1 MNPLLFCNTKLR
13 QKSQLPKMF
22 LQKISLAHFK
32 SYEYESFEFSERVN
46 CIIGENGTGKT
57 NLLDAIYFLALTKS
71 SISNQDA
78 LSINH
83 EAEYMMIE
91 GSFSMFDV
99 RFSMFGNNET
109 DIEKN
114 TEYQTEASDTSNI
127 EHQTSNNEHLIT
139 ISLQRGQ
146 KKAVLRDKKAYERI
160 SEHIGRFPV
169 VMLSPNDTDIIRDG
183 SEERRKFFDGV
194 MAQLDSEYLENL
206 LQYNRL
212 LLQRNS
218 LLKQFAERNY
228 VDELLL
234 DVYTDP
240 LVEVSLKL
248 YHARNE
254 FIREFLPLFKKHYN
268 TLSDSREE
276 VEMIYESEVGA
287 ENFTQIF
294 RKNRQRDLAAQR
306 TTMGSH
312 KDDFIFE
319 INGFTLRKFGS
330 QGQQKSFV
338 IALKLAQFE
347 MLTKVKGFPP
357 LLLLDDIFDKLDD
370 RRIQQ
375 LITMMVDGTFSQVFI
390 TDARP
395 ERTRQLLGDLGVEVK
410 YFEIGK

>member
-1 MNPLLFCNTKLR
+1 
-13 QKSQLPKMF
+13 MF

-32 SYEYESFEFSERVN
+32 SYEYENFEFSERVN
-46 CIIGENGTGKT
+46 CVVGENGIGKT

-91 GSFSMFDV
+91 GEFRSVECGVS
-99 RFSMFGNNET
+99 SAEL
-109 DIEKN
+109 
-114 TEYQTEASDTSNI
+114 SDENSLRTPHSKLY
-127 EHQTSNNEHLIT
+127 TLIT

-194 MAQLDSEYLENL
+194 MAQLNSEYLENL

-218 LLKQFAERNY
+218 LLKQFSERNY
-228 VDELLL
+228 TDDLLL
-234 DVYTDP
+234 DIYSDP

-248 YHARNE
+248 YQARNQ
-254 FIREFLPLFKKHYN
+254 FVTEFLPIFKKHYN
-268 TLSDSREE
+268 TLSDAREN

-357 LLLLDDIFDKLDD
+357 ILLLDDIFDKLDD

-375 LITMMVDGTFSQVFI
+375 LITMMVNGTFSQVFI

-395 ERTRQLLGDLGVEVK
+395 ERTRQLLGDLGVEIK
-410 YFEIGK
+410 YFEIGGSSIRT

>member
-1 MNPLLFCNTKLR
+1 
-13 QKSQLPKMF
+13 MF
-22 LQKISLAHFK
+22 LQKISLANFK
-32 SYEYESFEFSERVN
+32 SYEYENFEFSEQVN
-46 CIIGENGTGKT
+46 CIVGENGTGKT

-83 EAEYMMIE
+83 EEEYMMIE
-91 GSFSMFDV
+91 GEFKNQTTSPQLSK
-99 RFSMFGNNET
+99 
-109 DIEKN
+109 EKLELN
-114 TEYQTEASDTSNI
+114 SSLDSKTLPLEASGTS
-127 EHQTSNNEHLIT
+127 SLIT
-139 ISLQRGQ
+139 ISFQRGQ

-194 MAQLDSEYLENL
+194 MAQLNIEYLENL
-206 LQYNRL
+206 LQHNRL

-218 LLKQFAERNY
+218 LLKQFSEKNY
-228 VDELLL
+228 IDDLLL

-248 YHARNE
+248 FQARNQ
-254 FIREFLPLFKKHYN
+254 FITEFLPIFKKHYN
-268 TLSDSREE
+268 TLSDAREA
-276 VEMIYESEVGA
+276 VEMIYESEVRA
-287 ENFTQIF
+287 DNFTQIF

-306 TTMGSH
+306 TTIGSH
-312 KDDFIFE
+312 KDDFVFE

-370 RRIQQ
+370 RRIKQ
-375 LITMMVDGTFSQVFI
+375 LITMMVDGTFAQVFI

>member
-1 MNPLLFCNTKLR
+1 MY
-13 QKSQLPKMF
+13 
-22 LQKISLAHFK
+22 LQKISLTHFK
-32 SYEYESFEFSERVN
+32 SYEYENFEFSERVN
-46 CIIGENGTGKT
+46 CIVGENGTGKT

-71 SISNQDA
+71 SVSNQDA

-83 EAEYMMIE
+83 EMDYMMVE
-91 GSFSMFDV
+91 GAFERSHELRV
-99 RFSMFGNNET
+99 VIGEL
-109 DIEKN
+109 EKSQIIN
-114 TEYQTEASDTSNI
+114 HKSQI
-127 EHQTSNNEHLIT
+127 IT

-160 SEHIGRFPV
+160 SEHIGKFPV
-169 VMLSPNDTDIIRDG
+169 VMLSPNDTDVIRDG

-194 MAQLDSEYLENL
+194 MAQLDAEYLENL

-218 LLKQFAERNY
+218 LLKQFADRNY
-228 VDELLL
+228 TDDLLL
-234 DVYTDP
+234 DVYSDP
-240 LVEVSLKL
+240 LIEVGLKL
-248 YHARNE
+248 YQTRNQ
-254 FIREFLPLFKKHYN
+254 FISEFLPIFKKHYA
-268 TLSDSREE
+268 TLSDAREE

-287 ENFTQIF
+287 DNFAQVF
-294 RKNRQRDLAAQR
+294 RRNRQRDLAAQR
-306 TTMGSH
+306 TTIGVH

-347 MLTKVKGFPP
+347 MLSQQKGFPP
-357 LLLLDDIFDKLDD
+357 ILLLDDIFDKLDD

-375 LITMMVDGTFSQVFI
+375 LIKMMVDGTFSQVFI

-395 ERTRQLLGDLGVEVK
+395 ERTHQLLDNLGVEVK
-410 YFEIGK
+410 YFEIKK

>member
-1 MNPLLFCNTKLR
+1 
-13 QKSQLPKMF
+13 MF
-22 LQKISLAHFK
+22 LQKISLSNFK

-46 CIIGENGTGKT
+46 CIVGENGTGKT

-83 EAEYMMIE
+83 EMEYMMVEGVFWIWDLGLRIADYSASKSAIE
-91 GSFSMFDV
+91 NRKS
-99 RFSMFGNNET
+99 E
-109 DIEKN
+109 I
-114 TEYQTEASDTSNI
+114 
-127 EHQTSNNEHLIT
+127 IT

-160 SEHIGRFPV
+160 SEHIGKFPV
-169 VMLSPNDTDIIRDG
+169 VMLSPNDTDVIRDG

-194 MAQLDSEYLENL
+194 MAQLDAEYLENL

-218 LLKQFAERNY
+218 LLKQFTDRNY
-228 VDELLL
+228 TDDLLL
-234 DVYTDP
+234 DIYSDP
-240 LVEVSLKL
+240 LVEVGLKL
-248 YHARNE
+248 YQARNQ
-254 FIREFLPLFKKHYN
+254 FITNFLPIFKKHYT
-268 TLSDSREE
+268 TLSDAREE

-287 ENFTQIF
+287 ENFAQVF
-294 RKNRQRDLAAQR
+294 RRNRQRDLAAQR
-306 TTMGSH
+306 TTMGIH

-347 MLTKVKGFPP
+347 MLSQQKGFPP
-357 LLLLDDIFDKLDD
+357 ILLLDDIFDKLDD

-375 LITMMVDGTFSQVFI
+375 LINMMADGTFSQVFI

-395 ERTRQLLGDLGVEVK
+395 ERTHQLLDNLGVEVK
-410 YFEIGK
+410 YFEIKK

>member
-1 MNPLLFCNTKLR
+1 MY
-13 QKSQLPKMF
+13 
-22 LQKISLAHFK
+22 LQKISLANFK
-32 SYEYESFEFSERVN
+32 SYDYESFEFSKRVN
-46 CIIGENGTGKT
+46 CVVGENGSGKT

-78 LSINH
+78 LAINH

-91 GSFSMFDV
+91 GFFSMFEVQD
-99 RFSMFGNNET
+99 SKFGNNEIGT
-109 DIEKN
+109 GKE
-114 TEYQTEASDTSNI
+114 TQ
-127 EHQTSNNEHLIT
+127 HQVSNNEQLIT

-160 SEHIGRFPV
+160 SEHIGKFPV
-169 VMLSPNDTDIIRDG
+169 VMLSPNDTDVIRDG

-218 LLKQFAERNY
+218 LLKQFSERNY
-228 VDELLL
+228 VDDLLL
-234 DVYTDP
+234 DIYSDP
-240 LVEVSLKL
+240 LVEVAIKL
-248 YHARNE
+248 HQARE
-254 FIREFLPLFKKHYN
+254 QFVTEFLPLFKKHYA
-268 TLSDSREE
+268 TLSDARED

-294 RKNRQRDLAAQR
+294 RRNRQRDLAAQR
-306 TTMGSH
+306 TTMGVH
-312 KDDFIFE
+312 KDDFAFE

-347 MLTKVKGFPP
+347 MLSQQKGFPP
-357 LLLLDDIFDKLDD
+357 ILLLDDIFDKLDD

-395 ERTRQLLGDLGVEVK
+395 ERTRQLLNNLGVEVK
-410 YFEIGK
+410 YFEIKK

>member
-1 MNPLLFCNTKLR
+1 MY
-13 QKSQLPKMF
+13 
-22 LQKISLAHFK
+22 LQKISLANFK
-32 SYEYESFEFSERVN
+32 SYEYESYVFSERVN
-46 CIIGENGTGKT
+46 CVVGENGIGKT

-91 GSFSMFDV
+91 GSFEIGES
-99 RFSMFGNNET
+99 GENITPITNN
-109 DIEKN
+109 
-114 TEYQTEASDTSNI
+114 QS
-127 EHQTSNNEHLIT
+127 LIT
-139 ISLQRGQ
+139 ISIQRGQ

-160 SEHIGRFPV
+160 SEHIGKFPV
-169 VMLSPNDTDIIRDG
+169 VMLSPNDTDVIRDG

-218 LLKQFAERNY
+218 LLKQFSERNY
-228 VDELLL
+228 VDDLLL
-234 DVYTDP
+234 DIYSDP
-240 LVEVSLKL
+240 LVEVAVKI
-248 YHARNE
+248 HQARE
-254 FIREFLPLFKKHYN
+254 QFVTQFLPLFKKHYA
-268 TLSDSREE
+268 TLSDAREE

-294 RKNRQRDLAAQR
+294 RKNRPRDLAAQR
-306 TTMGSH
+306 TTMGIH
-312 KDDFIFE
+312 KDDFAFE

-347 MLTKVKGFPP
+347 MLSQQKGFPP
-357 LLLLDDIFDKLDD
+357 ILLLDDIFDKLDD

-395 ERTRQLLGDLGVEVK
+395 ERTRQLLDNLGVEVK
-410 YFEIGK
+410 YFEIVK

>member
-1 MNPLLFCNTKLR
+1 MH
-13 QKSQLPKMF
+13 

-46 CIIGENGTGKT
+46 CIVGENGTGKT

-91 GSFSMFDV
+91 GCFSMFDV
-99 RFSMFGNNET
+99 LGSMFENNQT
-109 DIEKN
+109 DVEKSVIPKSI
-114 TEYQTEASDTSNI
+114 SDT
-127 EHQTSNNEHLIT
+127 EHQTSKNEHLIT

-146 KKAVLRDKKAYERI
+146 KKAVLQDKKAYERI

-234 DVYTDP
+234 DVYSDP
-240 LVEVSLKL
+240 IVEVSLKL
-248 YHARNE
+248 YQARNQ
-254 FIREFLPLFKKHYN
+254 FIIEFLPLFKKHYN
-268 TLSDSREE
+268 TLSDAREE

-306 TTMGSH
+306 TTIGSH

>member
-1 MNPLLFCNTKLR
+1 
-13 QKSQLPKMF
+13 MF
-22 LQKISLAHFK
+22 LQKISLANFK
-32 SYEYESFEFSERVN
+32 SYEYEIFEFSERVN
-46 CIIGENGTGKT
+46 CIVGENGTGKT

-83 EAEYMMIE
+83 DREYMMIE
-91 GSFSMFDV
+91 GEF
-99 RFSMFGNNET
+99 
-109 DIEKN
+109 KN
-114 TEYQTEASDTSNI
+114 QTETIQLSKEEPELNSNVESKTITSETTI
-127 EHQTSNNEHLIT
+127 SSSLIT
-139 ISLQRGQ
+139 ISFQRGQ

-194 MAQLDSEYLENL
+194 MAQLNIEYLENL

-218 LLKQFAERNY
+218 LLKQFSERNY
-228 VDELLL
+228 IDDLLL
-234 DVYTDP
+234 DIYSDP

-248 YHARNE
+248 FQARNQ
-254 FIREFLPLFKKHYN
+254 FITEFLPIFKKHYN
-268 TLSDSREE
+268 TLSDAREE
-276 VEMIYESEVGA
+276 VEMIYESEVRA

-306 TTMGSH
+306 TTIGSH
-312 KDDFIFE
+312 KDDFVFE

-370 RRIQQ
+370 RRIKQ
-375 LITMMVDGTFSQVFI
+375 LISMMVDGTFAQVFI

>member
-1 MNPLLFCNTKLR
+1 
-13 QKSQLPKMF
+13 MF

-32 SYEYESFEFSERVN
+32 SYEYENFEFSERVN
-46 CIIGENGTGKT
+46 CIVGENGIGKT

-91 GSFSMFDV
+91 GNFSMFDV
-99 RFSMFGNNET
+99 RGSMFGDDE
-109 DIEKN
+109 ISVEK
-114 TEYQTEASDTSNI
+114 DTTSQPI
-127 EHQTSNNEHLIT
+127 STSEHQSSKNVHRKTNSEHQASKNEHLIT

-228 VDELLL
+228 TDDLLL
-234 DVYTDP
+234 DIYSDP

-248 YHARNE
+248 YHARNQ
-254 FIREFLPLFKKHYN
+254 FITEFLPLFKKHYN
-268 TLSDSREE
+268 TLSDSRED

-395 ERTRQLLGDLGVEVK
+395 ERTRQLLEDLGVEVK

>member
-1 MNPLLFCNTKLR
+1 MY
-13 QKSQLPKMF
+13 
-22 LQKISLAHFK
+22 LQKISLTHFK
-32 SYEYESFEFSERVN
+32 SYEYDTFEFSERVN
-46 CIIGENGTGKT
+46 CVVGENGTGKT

-83 EAEYMMIE
+83 EMDYMMIE
-91 GSFSMFDV
+91 GIFSMFDV
-99 RFSMFGNNET
+99 RSSMFGET
-109 DIEKN
+109 NFLSLKQKTKKSSIEPL
-114 TEYQTEASDTSNI
+114 TPNI
-127 EHQTSNNEHLIT
+127 EHQTSNIENLIT
-139 ISLQRGQ
+139 ISVQRGQ

-160 SEHIGRFPV
+160 SEHIGKFPV
-169 VMLSPNDTDIIRDG
+169 VMLSPNDTDVIRDG

-218 LLKQFAERNY
+218 LLKQFADRNY
-228 VDELLL
+228 TDDLLL
-234 DVYTDP
+234 DVYSDP
-240 LVEVSLKL
+240 LVEVGLKL
-248 YHARNE
+248 YQSRNQ
-254 FIREFLPLFKKHYN
+254 FITEFLPIFKKHYA
-268 TLSDSREE
+268 TLSDAREE

-287 ENFTQIF
+287 ENFAQVF
-294 RKNRQRDLAAQR
+294 RRNRQRDLAAQR
-306 TTMGSH
+306 TTMGIH
-312 KDDFIFE
+312 KDDFVFE

-347 MLTKVKGFPP
+347 ILSKQKGFPP
-357 LLLLDDIFDKLDD
+357 ILLLDDIFDKLDD

-375 LITMMVDGTFSQVFI
+375 LINMMVDGTFSQVFI

-395 ERTRQLLGDLGVEVK
+395 ERTHQLLDDLGVEVK
-410 YFEIGK
+410 YFEIKK

>member
-1 MNPLLFCNTKLR
+1 
-13 QKSQLPKMF
+13 MF

-46 CIIGENGTGKT
+46 CIVGENGTGKT

-91 GSFSMFDV
+91 GEFIDQAPPAPDRGAYLSNFS
-99 RFSMFGNNET
+99 
-109 DIEKN
+109 
-114 TEYQTEASDTSNI
+114 TSEVPPSGAGGAI
-127 EHQTSNNEHLIT
+127 LIT

-194 MAQLDSEYLENL
+194 MAQLNSEYLENL

-218 LLKQFAERNY
+218 LLKQFGERNY

-234 DVYTDP
+234 DVYSDP

-248 YHARNE
+248 YQARNQ
-254 FIREFLPLFKKHYN
+254 FITEFLPLFKKHYN
-268 TLSDSREE
+268 TLSDAREE
-276 VEMIYESEVGA
+276 VEMIYESEVGTD
-287 ENFTQIF
+287 NFTQIF

-306 TTMGSH
+306 TTIGSH

-347 MLTKVKGFPP
+347 MLTEVKGFPP

-375 LITMMVDGTFSQVFI
+375 LITMMVDETFSQVFI

-395 ERTRQLLGDLGVEVK
+395 ERTRQLLGNLGVEVK

>member
-1 MNPLLFCNTKLR
+1 
-13 QKSQLPKMF
+13 MF
-22 LQKISLAHFK
+22 LQKISLVNFK
-32 SYEYESFEFSERVN
+32 NYKHDSFAFSERVN
-46 CIIGENGTGKT
+46 CIVGENGTGKT

-83 EAEYMMIE
+83 DAEYMMIE
-91 GSFSMFDV
+91 GEFEMSYALRVERGVQPD
-99 RFSMFGNNET
+99 EL
-109 DIEKN
+109 EKLQITN
-114 TEYQTEASDTSNI
+114 YESQ
-127 EHQTSNNEHLIT
+127 LIT

-160 SEHIGRFPV
+160 SDHIGRFPV

-194 MAQLDSEYLENL
+194 MAQLDYEYLENL

-218 LLKQFAERNY
+218 LLKQFSERNY
-228 VDELLL
+228 TDDLLL
-234 DVYTDP
+234 DIYSDP
-240 LVEVSLKL
+240 LVEVSLRL
-248 YHARNE
+248 YQARNQ
-254 FIREFLPLFKKHYN
+254 FITEFLPIFKKHYN
-268 TLSDSREE
+268 TLSDAREE
-276 VEMIYESEVGA
+276 VEMIYESEVGT

-306 TTMGSH
+306 TTMGIH

-395 ERTRQLLGDLGVEVK
+395 ERTRQLLGDLWVEVK
-410 YFEIGK
+410 YFEIGN

>member
-1 MNPLLFCNTKLR
+1 MY
-13 QKSQLPKMF
+13 
-22 LQKISLAHFK
+22 LQKISLTHFK
-32 SYEYESFEFSERVN
+32 SYEYDTFEFSERVN
-46 CIIGENGTGKT
+46 CVVGENGTGKT

-83 EAEYMMIE
+83 EMDYMMVE
-91 GSFSMFDV
+91 GIFEMFDV
-99 RFSMFGNNET
+99 RGAMFGKKRKELST
-109 DIEKN
+109 LEDKCKTPN
-114 TEYQTEASDTSNI
+114 TEYQTPNIESRTSNI
-127 EHQTSNNEHLIT
+127 ENLIT

-169 VMLSPNDTDIIRDG
+169 VMLSPNDTDVIRDG

-194 MAQLDSEYLENL
+194 MAQLDAEYLENL

-218 LLKQFAERNY
+218 LLKQFTDRNY
-228 VDELLL
+228 NDDLLL
-234 DVYTDP
+234 DVYSDP
-240 LVEVSLKL
+240 LVEVGLKL
-248 YHARNE
+248 YQFRNQ
-254 FIREFLPLFKKHYN
+254 FITEFLPIFKKHYA
-268 TLSDSREE
+268 TLSDAREE

-287 ENFTQIF
+287 ENFTQVF
-294 RKNRQRDLAAQR
+294 RRNRQRDLAAQR
-306 TTMGSH
+306 TTIGIH

-347 MLTKVKGFPP
+347 MLSKQKGFPP
-357 LLLLDDIFDKLDD
+357 ILLLDDIFDKLDD

-375 LITMMVDGTFSQVFI
+375 LIKMMVDGTFSQVFI

-395 ERTRQLLGDLGVEVK
+395 ERTHQLLDNLGVEVK
-410 YFEIGK
+410 YFEIMK

>member
-1 MNPLLFCNTKLR
+1 M
-13 QKSQLPKMF
+13 
-22 LQKISLAHFK
+22 
-32 SYEYESFEFSERVN
+32 
-46 CIIGENGTGKT
+46 
-57 NLLDAIYFLALTKS
+57 DAIYFLALTKS

-83 EAEYMMIE
+83 EMEYMMIE
-91 GSFSMFDV
+91 GTFSMSDA
-99 RFSMFGNNET
+99 RDSMFGENE
-109 DIEKN
+109 KSAL
-114 TEYQTEASDTSNI
+114 Q
-127 EHQTSNNEHLIT
+127 HQTSNRSDGRIENRASNIEHLIT

-160 SEHIGRFPV
+160 SEHIGKFPV
-169 VMLSPNDTDIIRDG
+169 VMLSPNDTDVIRDG

-206 LQYNRL
+206 IQYNRL

-218 LLKQFAERNY
+218 LLKQFADRNY
-228 VDELLL
+228 TDDLLL
-234 DVYTDP
+234 DVYSDP
-240 LVEVSLKL
+240 LVEVGLKL
-248 YHARNE
+248 YQARNQ
-254 FIREFLPLFKKHYN
+254 FITEFLPIFKKHYT
-268 TLSDSREE
+268 TLSDAREE

-287 ENFTQIF
+287 ENFAEVF

-306 TTMGSH
+306 TTMGVH

-319 INGFTLRKFGS
+319 INSFTLRKFGS

-347 MLTKVKGFPP
+347 MLSQQKGFPP
-357 LLLLDDIFDKLDD
+357 ILLLDDIFDKLDD

-375 LITMMVDGTFSQVFI
+375 LINMMADGTFSQVFI

-395 ERTRQLLGDLGVEVK
+395 ERTHQLLDNLGVEVK
-410 YFEIGK
+410 YFEIKK

>member
-1 MNPLLFCNTKLR
+1 MY
-13 QKSQLPKMF
+13 
-22 LQKISLAHFK
+22 LQKISLANFK
-32 SYEYESFEFSERVN
+32 SYDYESFEFSERVN
-46 CIIGENGTGKT
+46 CVVGENGSGKT

-78 LSINH
+78 LAINH

-91 GSFSMFDV
+91 GEFI
-99 RFSMFGNNET
+99 N
-109 DIEKN
+109 
-114 TEYQTEASDTSNI
+114 SDLGTTQSEIRNQKSEI
-127 EHQTSNNEHLIT
+127 IT

-160 SEHIGRFPV
+160 SEHIGKFPV
-169 VMLSPNDTDIIRDG
+169 VMLSPNDTDVIRDG

-194 MAQLDSEYLENL
+194 MAQLDAEYLENL

-218 LLKQFAERNY
+218 LLKQFSERNY
-228 VDELLL
+228 VDDLLL
-234 DVYTDP
+234 DIYSDP
-240 LVEVSLKL
+240 LVEVAIKI
-248 YHARNE
+248 HQARE
-254 FIREFLPLFKKHYN
+254 QFVKEFLPLFKKHYA
-268 TLSDSREE
+268 TLSDAREE

-294 RKNRQRDLAAQR
+294 RRNRQRDLAAQR
-306 TTMGSH
+306 TTMGVH
-312 KDDFIFE
+312 KDDFAFE

-347 MLTKVKGFPP
+347 MLSQQKGFPP
-357 LLLLDDIFDKLDD
+357 ILLLDDIFDKLDD

-395 ERTRQLLGDLGVEVK
+395 ERTRQLLDNLGVEVK
-410 YFEIGK
+410 YFEIKK

>member
-1 MNPLLFCNTKLR
+1 MITLHLTLPRIRLIKNIYIANPTNPLLFCSTKLR

-22 LQKISLAHFK
+22 LQKISLANFK
-32 SYEYESFEFSERVN
+32 SYEYENFEFSERVN
-46 CIIGENGTGKT
+46 CVVGENGIGKT

-91 GSFSMFDV
+91 GSFGIGDS
-99 RFSMFGNNET
+99 GKKKTPITNN
-109 DIEKN
+109 
-114 TEYQTEASDTSNI
+114 QS
-127 EHQTSNNEHLIT
+127 LIT
-139 ISLQRGQ
+139 ISIQRGQ

-228 VDELLL
+228 TDDLLL
-234 DVYTDP
+234 DIYSDP

-248 YHARNE
+248 YNARNQ
-254 FIREFLPLFKKHYN
+254 FVTEFLPIFKKHYN
-268 TLSDSREE
+268 TLSDARED

-287 ENFTQIF
+287 DNFTQIF

-306 TTMGSH
+306 TTIGSH

>member
-1 MNPLLFCNTKLR
+1 MY
-13 QKSQLPKMF
+13 
-22 LQKISLAHFK
+22 LQKISLANFK
-32 SYEYESFEFSERVN
+32 SYDYESFEFSKRVN
-46 CIIGENGTGKT
+46 CVVGENGSGKT

-78 LSINH
+78 LAINH

-91 GSFSMFDV
+91 GFFSMFDARDSIFDDDEV
-99 RFSMFGNNET
+99 
-109 DIEKN
+109 DADKN
-114 TEYQTEASDTSNI
+114 TKHQTSNI
-127 EHQTSNNEHLIT
+127 EQLIT

-160 SEHIGRFPV
+160 SEHIGKFPV
-169 VMLSPNDTDIIRDG
+169 VMLSPNDTDVIRDG

-194 MAQLDSEYLENL
+194 MAQLDAEYLENL

-218 LLKQFAERNY
+218 LLKQFSERNY
-228 VDELLL
+228 VDDLLL
-234 DVYTDP
+234 DIYSDP
-240 LVEVSLKL
+240 LVEVAIKI
-248 YHARNE
+248 HQARE
-254 FIREFLPLFKKHYN
+254 QFVKEFLPLFKKHYA
-268 TLSDSREE
+268 TLSDAREE

-294 RKNRQRDLAAQR
+294 RRNRQRDLAAQR
-306 TTMGSH
+306 TTMGVH
-312 KDDFIFE
+312 KDDFAFE

-347 MLTKVKGFPP
+347 MLSQQKGFPP
-357 LLLLDDIFDKLDD
+357 ILLLDDIFDKLDD
-370 RRIQQ
+370 RRIKQ

-395 ERTRQLLGDLGVEVK
+395 ERTRQLLDNLGVEVK
-410 YFEIGK
+410 YFEIKK

>member
-1 MNPLLFCNTKLR
+1 
-13 QKSQLPKMF
+13 MF
-22 LQKISLAHFK
+22 LQKISLANFK
-32 SYEYESFEFSERVN
+32 SYEYEAFEFSERVN
-46 CIIGENGTGKT
+46 CIVGENGTGKT

-83 EAEYMMIE
+83 EAEYMMVE
-91 GSFSMFDV
+91 GT
-99 RFSMFGNNET
+99 FGVGDWRLGIGDLVKDKPLIPNP
-109 DIEKN
+109 
-114 TEYQTEASDTSNI
+114 QS
-127 EHQTSNNEHLIT
+127 LIT

-160 SEHIGRFPV
+160 SEHIGKFPV

-194 MAQLDSEYLENL
+194 MAQLNTEYLENL

-218 LLKQFAERNY
+218 LLKQFAERND
-228 VDELLL
+228 VDDLLL
-234 DVYTDP
+234 DIYSDP
-240 LVEVSLKL
+240 LVEVGEKL
-248 YHARNE
+248 YQARNQ
-254 FIREFLPLFKKHYN
+254 FITAFLPIFKKHYA
-268 TLSDSREE
+268 TLSDAREE

-287 ENFTQIF
+287 DNFAQVF
-294 RKNRQRDLAAQR
+294 RKNRPRDLAAQR
-306 TTMGSH
+306 TTLGVH

-347 MLTKVKGFPP
+347 MLSLQKGFPP
-357 LLLLDDIFDKLDD
+357 ILLLDDIFDKLDD

-375 LITMMVDGTFSQVFI
+375 LINMMVDGTFSQVFI

-395 ERTRQLLGDLGVEVK
+395 ERTHQLLDNLNVEVK
-410 YFEIGK
+410 YFEVKK

>member
-1 MNPLLFCNTKLR
+1 MH
-13 QKSQLPKMF
+13 

-46 CIIGENGTGKT
+46 CIVGENGTGKT

-91 GSFSMFDV
+91 GNFSMLDV
-99 RFSMFGNNET
+99 SFSMFGNNET
-109 DIEKN
+109 DVEKN
-114 TEYQTEASDTSNI
+114 V
-127 EHQTSNNEHLIT
+127 EHQTSKNEKRKTDTEHQISNTEHLIT

-218 LLKQFAERNY
+218 LLKQFSERNY

-234 DVYTDP
+234 DIYSDP

-248 YHARNE
+248 YQARNQ
-254 FIREFLPLFKKHYN
+254 FITEFLPIFKKHYN
-268 TLSDSREE
+268 TLSDAREA

-395 ERTRQLLGDLGVEVK
+395 ERTRQLLDNLGVEVK
-410 YFEIGK
+410 YFEIGGSNLDT

>member
-1 MNPLLFCNTKLR
+1 MH
-13 QKSQLPKMF
+13 

-46 CIIGENGTGKT
+46 CIVGENGTGKT

-91 GSFSMFDV
+91 GEFRSAEFGVSSAELMDEESFRTPHS
-99 RFSMFGNNET
+99 
-109 DIEKN
+109 KL
-114 TEYQTEASDTSNI
+114 QT
-127 EHQTSNNEHLIT
+127 LIT

-146 KKAVLRDKKAYERI
+146 KKAVLRDKKSYERI

-228 VDELLL
+228 TDDLLL
-234 DVYTDP
+234 DIYSDP
-240 LVEVSLKL
+240 LVEVALKL
-248 YHARNE
+248 YQARNE
-254 FIREFLPLFKKHYN
+254 FITEFLPIFKKHYT
-268 TLSDSREE
+268 TLSDAREA

-294 RKNRQRDLAAQR
+294 RKNRHRDLAAQR

-347 MLTKVKGFPP
+347 MLTKVKGFSP

>member
-1 MNPLLFCNTKLR
+1 MY
-13 QKSQLPKMF
+13 
-22 LQKISLAHFK
+22 LQKISLTHFK
-32 SYEYESFEFSERVN
+32 SYEYDAFEFSERVN
-46 CIIGENGTGKT
+46 CVVGENGTGKT

-83 EAEYMMIE
+83 EMDYMMVE
-91 GSFSMFDV
+91 GVFSPPLPERGV
-99 RFSMFGNNET
+99 KTGLENSPFGGEG
-109 DIEKN
+109 I
-114 TEYQTEASDTSNI
+114 I
-127 EHQTSNNEHLIT
+127 IT

-160 SEHIGRFPV
+160 SEHIGKFPV
-169 VMLSPNDTDIIRDG
+169 VMLSPQDTDVILDG
-183 SEERRKFFDGV
+183 SEERRKFFDGI
-194 MAQLDSEYLENL
+194 MAQLDAGYLENL

-218 LLKQFAERNY
+218 LLKQFADRNY
-228 VDELLL
+228 SDDLLL
-234 DVYTDP
+234 DVYSNP
-240 LVEVSLKL
+240 LVEVGFKL
-248 YHARNE
+248 HQSRSQ
-254 FIREFLPLFKKHYN
+254 FITEFLPIFKKHYN
-268 TLSDSREE
+268 TLSDAREE

-287 ENFTQIF
+287 ENFAQVF
-294 RKNRQRDLAAQR
+294 RRNRQRDLAAQR
-306 TTMGSH
+306 TTIGVH

-347 MLTKVKGFPP
+347 MLSQQKGFPP
-357 LLLLDDIFDKLDD
+357 ILLLDDIFDKLDD

-375 LITMMVDGTFSQVFI
+375 LIKMMVDGTFSQVFI

-395 ERTRQLLGDLGVEVK
+395 ERTHQLLDNLGVEVK
-410 YFEIGK
+410 YFEIKK

>member
-1 MNPLLFCNTKLR
+1 MY
-13 QKSQLPKMF
+13 
-22 LQKISLAHFK
+22 LQKISLTHFK
-32 SYEYESFEFSERVN
+32 SYEYNTFEFSERVN
-46 CIIGENGTGKT
+46 CVVGENGTGKT

-83 EAEYMMIE
+83 EMDYMMVE
-91 GSFSMFDV
+91 GVFSMFDV
-99 RFSMFGNNET
+99 RGLMFG
-109 DIEKN
+109 EKTKGLSTLEDKYKIPN
-114 TEYQTEASDTSNI
+114 TEYQTPNIESRTSNI
-127 EHQTSNNEHLIT
+127 ENLIT

-169 VMLSPNDTDIIRDG
+169 VMLSPNDTDVIRDG

-194 MAQLDSEYLENL
+194 MAQLDVEYLENL

-218 LLKQFAERNY
+218 LLKQFTDRNY
-228 VDELLL
+228 NDDLLL
-234 DVYTDP
+234 DVYSDP
-240 LVEVSLKL
+240 LVEVGLKL
-248 YHARNE
+248 YQFRNQ
-254 FIREFLPLFKKHYN
+254 FITEFLPIFKKHYA
-268 TLSDSREE
+268 TLSDAREE

-287 ENFTQIF
+287 ENFTQVF
-294 RKNRQRDLAAQR
+294 RRNRQRDLAAQR
-306 TTMGSH
+306 TTIGIH

-347 MLTKVKGFPP
+347 MLSKQKGFPP
-357 LLLLDDIFDKLDD
+357 ILLLDDIFDKLDD

-375 LITMMVDGTFSQVFI
+375 LIKMMVDGTFSQVFI

-395 ERTRQLLGDLGVEVK
+395 ERTHQLLDNLGVEVK
-410 YFEIGK
+410 YFEIMK

>member
-1 MNPLLFCNTKLR
+1 MH
-13 QKSQLPKMF
+13 

-32 SYEYESFEFSERVN
+32 SYEYESFEFSERIN
-46 CIIGENGTGKT
+46 CIVGENGTGKT

-91 GSFSMFDV
+91 GVFSMFDV
-99 RFSMFGNNET
+99 RGSIFGKNEME
-109 DIEKN
+109 IEKKAKHQSSN
-114 TEYQTEASDTSNI
+114 SEHQTEAPVASN
-127 EHQTSNNEHLIT
+127 TEHLIT

-194 MAQLDSEYLENL
+194 MAQLDAEYLENL

-234 DVYTDP
+234 DIYSDP

-248 YHARNE
+248 YQSRNQ
-254 FIREFLPLFKKHYN
+254 FITAFLPLFKKHYN
-268 TLSDSREE
+268 TLSDAREE

-347 MLTKVKGFPP
+347 MLAKVKGFPP
-357 LLLLDDIFDKLDD
+357 LLLLDDIFDKLDE

-410 YFEIGK
+410 YFEIGGSSMGA

>member
-1 MNPLLFCNTKLR
+1 
-13 QKSQLPKMF
+13 MF
-22 LQKISLAHFK
+22 LQKISFANFK

-46 CIIGENGTGKT
+46 CIVGENGSGKT

-91 GSFSMFDV
+91 GVFAISD
-99 RFSMFGNNET
+99 FGFGIA
-109 DIEKN
+109 DC
-114 TEYQTEASDTSNI
+114 STSKS
-127 EHQTSNNEHLIT
+127 EIT
-139 ISLQRGQ
+139 NHISEIINVSLQRGQ

-218 LLKQFAERNY
+218 LLKQFSERNY
-228 VDELLL
+228 TDDLLL
-234 DVYTDP
+234 DVYSDP

-248 YHARNE
+248 YQARNQ
-254 FIREFLPLFKKHYN
+254 FVKVFLPIFKKHYH
-268 TLSDSREE
+268 TLSDAREQ

-287 ENFTQIF
+287 ESFTQIF

-306 TTMGSH
+306 TTIGSH

-395 ERTRQLLGDLGVEVK
+395 ERTRQLLNNLGVEVK
-410 YFEIGK
+410 YFEIGGSSVNA

>member
-1 MNPLLFCNTKLR
+1 MY
-13 QKSQLPKMF
+13 
-22 LQKISLAHFK
+22 LQKITLTHFK
-32 SYEYESFEFSERVN
+32 NYEYDTFEFSERVN
-46 CIIGENGTGKT
+46 CVVGENGAGKT

-83 EAEYMMIE
+83 EMDYMMVE
-91 GSFSMFDV
+91 GVFSMFDF
-99 RFSMFGNNET
+99 RYSMLG
-109 DIEKN
+109 EKELSPSN
-114 TEYQTEASDTSNI
+114 IEYQTPNIKSRTSNI
-127 EHQTSNNEHLIT
+127 ENLIT

-160 SEHIGRFPV
+160 SEHIGKFPV
-169 VMLSPNDTDIIRDG
+169 VILSPNDTDIIRDG

-218 LLKQFAERNY
+218 LLKQFTDRNY
-228 VDELLL
+228 TDDLLL
-234 DVYTDP
+234 DIYSDP
-240 LVEVSLKL
+240 LVEVGLKL
-248 YHARNE
+248 YHSRNK
-254 FIREFLPLFKKHYN
+254 FITDFLPIFKKHYA

-287 ENFTQIF
+287 DNFTQVF
-294 RKNRQRDLAAQR
+294 RRNRQRDLTAQR
-306 TTMGSH
+306 TTLGIH

-319 INGFTLRKFGS
+319 INSFTLRKFGS

-347 MLTKVKGFPP
+347 MLSQQKGFPP
-357 LLLLDDIFDKLDD
+357 ILLLDDIFDKLDD

-375 LITMMVDGTFSQVFI
+375 LIKMMVDGTFSQVFI

-395 ERTRQLLGDLGVEVK
+395 ERTHQLLDNLSVEVK

>member
-1 MNPLLFCNTKLR
+1 MYLK
-13 QKSQLPKMF
+13 
-22 LQKISLAHFK
+22 KISLTHFK
-32 SYEYESFEFSERVN
+32 SYEYDTFEFSERVN
-46 CIIGENGTGKT
+46 CVVGENGTGKT

-83 EAEYMMIE
+83 EMDYMMIE
-91 GSFSMFDV
+91 GV
-99 RFSMFGNNET
+99 FGIW
-109 DIEKN
+109 DC
-114 TEYQTEASDTSNI
+114 STSKSEI
-127 EHQTSNNEHLIT
+127 IT

-160 SEHIGRFPV
+160 SEHIGKFPV

-218 LLKQFAERNY
+218 LLKQFSERNY
-228 VDELLL
+228 TDDLLL
-234 DVYTDP
+234 DVYSDP

-248 YHARNE
+248 YQARNQ
-254 FIREFLPLFKKHYN
+254 FVTEFLPIFKKHYN
-268 TLSDSREE
+268 TLSDARED

-294 RKNRQRDLAAQR
+294 KKNRQRDLAAQR

-395 ERTRQLLGDLGVEVK
+395 ERTRQLLDNLGVEVK

>member
-1 MNPLLFCNTKLR
+1 MY
-13 QKSQLPKMF
+13 
-22 LQKISLAHFK
+22 LQKISLTNFK
-32 SYEYESFEFSERVN
+32 SYDYDSFEFSPRVN
-46 CIIGENGTGKT
+46 CIVGENGSGKT

-83 EAEYMMIE
+83 EAEFMMVE
-91 GSFSMFDV
+91 GDFQ
-99 RFSMFGNNET
+99 NEKAT
-109 DIEKN
+109 
-114 TEYQTEASDTSNI
+114 
-127 EHQTSNNEHLIT
+127 LIT
-139 ISLQRGQ
+139 IALQKGQ
-146 KKAVLRDKKAYERI
+146 KKAVLHDKKAYERL
-160 SEHIGRFPV
+160 SEHIGKFPV
-169 VMLSPNDTDIIRDG
+169 VLLSPNDTDIIRDG

-194 MAQLDSEYLENL
+194 MAQLDSEYLESL

-228 VDELLL
+228 IDDLLL
-234 DVYTDP
+234 DIYTDP
-240 LVEVSLKL
+240 LVEIALKI
-248 YHARNE
+248 YQARQQFTLN
-254 FIREFLPLFKKHYN
+254 FLPIFKKHYEV
-268 TLSDSREE
+268 LSDARES
-276 VEMIYESEVGA
+276 VEMLYESEISN
-287 ENFTQIF
+287 ENFTSIF
-294 RKNRQRDLAAQR
+294 RRNRARDLAAQR

-347 MLTKVKGFPP
+347 MLTKAKGFPP
-357 LLLLDDIFDKLDD
+357 ILLLDDIFDKLDD

-375 LITMMVDGTFSQVFI
+375 LITMMIDGTFEQVFI

-395 ERTRQLLGDLGVEVK
+395 ERTRQLLNHLAVDLK
-410 YFEIGK
+410 YFDIKKA

>member
-1 MNPLLFCNTKLR
+1 MY
-13 QKSQLPKMF
+13 
-22 LQKISLAHFK
+22 LQKISLTHFK
-32 SYEYESFEFSERVN
+32 SYEYDTFEFSERVN
-46 CIIGENGTGKT
+46 CVVGENGTGKT

-83 EAEYMMIE
+83 EMDYMMIE
-91 GSFSMFDV
+91 GSFSMRPTLRFDV
-99 RFSMFGNNET
+99 RSSMFGNDEI
-109 DIEKN
+109 DVEKK
-114 TEYQTEASDTSNI
+114 TEPKRRT
-127 EHQTSNNEHLIT
+127 HQTSNIEHLIT
-139 ISLQRGQ
+139 ISIQRGQ

-160 SEHIGRFPV
+160 SEHIGKFPV
-169 VMLSPNDTDIIRDG
+169 VMLSPNDTDVIRDG

-194 MAQLDSEYLENL
+194 MAQLNSEYLENL

-218 LLKQFAERNY
+218 LLKQFADRNY
-228 VDELLL
+228 TDDLLL
-234 DVYTDP
+234 DVYSDP
-240 LVEVSLKL
+240 LVEVGLKL
-248 YHARNE
+248 YQSRNQ
-254 FIREFLPLFKKHYN
+254 FITEFLPIFKKHYA
-268 TLSDSREE
+268 TLSDAREE

-287 ENFTQIF
+287 ENFAQVF
-294 RKNRQRDLAAQR
+294 RRNRQRDLAAQR
-306 TTMGSH
+306 TTMGIH

-319 INGFTLRKFGS
+319 INSFTLRKFGS

-347 MLTKVKGFPP
+347 MLSQQKGFPP
-357 LLLLDDIFDKLDD
+357 ILLLDDIFDKLDD

-375 LITMMVDGTFSQVFI
+375 LIKMMVDGTFSQVFI

-395 ERTRQLLGDLGVEVK
+395 ERTHQLLDDLGVEVK

>member
-1 MNPLLFCNTKLR
+1 
-13 QKSQLPKMF
+13 MF

-32 SYEYESFEFSERVN
+32 SYEYENFEFSERVN
-46 CIIGENGTGKT
+46 CIVGENGIGKT

-91 GSFSMFDV
+91 GEFVAQAPPAPEGGALSYNLESVFS
-99 RFSMFGNNET
+99 SPFGGRGG
-109 DIEKN
+109 
-114 TEYQTEASDTSNI
+114 
-127 EHQTSNNEHLIT
+127 LIT

-228 VDELLL
+228 NDDLLL
-234 DVYTDP
+234 DIYSDP

-248 YHARNE
+248 YKARNQ
-254 FIREFLPLFKKHYN
+254 FVTAFLPLFKKHYN

>member
-1 MNPLLFCNTKLR
+1 MH
-13 QKSQLPKMF
+13 

-32 SYEYESFEFSERVN
+32 SYEYDSFDFSERVN
-46 CIIGENGTGKT
+46 CIVGENGTGKT

-91 GSFSMFDV
+91 GEFIDQAPPAPD
-99 RFSMFGNNET
+99 GG
-109 DIEKN
+109 
-114 TEYQTEASDTSNI
+114 ASDNKSD
-127 EHQTSNNEHLIT
+127 SKAPPSGAGGASLIT

-218 LLKQFAERNY
+218 LLKQFGERNY
-228 VDELLL
+228 IDDLLL
-234 DVYTDP
+234 DVYSDP

-248 YHARNE
+248 YQSRNQ
-254 FIREFLPLFKKHYN
+254 FITEFLPIFKKHYN
-268 TLSDSREE
+268 TLSDAREE

-410 YFEIGK
+410 YFEIGR

>member
-1 MNPLLFCNTKLR
+1 MWFVITTNPLLFCNTKLR
-13 QKSQLPKMF
+13 QKSQLPNMF
-22 LQKISLAHFK
+22 LQKISFANFK

-46 CIIGENGTGKT
+46 CIVGENGSGKT

-91 GSFSMFDV
+91 GFFVISD
-99 RFSMFGNNET
+99 FGFGIADCSISKSE
-109 DIEKN
+109 
-114 TEYQTEASDTSNI
+114 
-127 EHQTSNNEHLIT
+127 IT
-139 ISLQRGQ
+139 NHISEIINVSLQRGQ
-146 KKAVLRDKKAYERI
+146 KKTVLRDKKAYERI

-218 LLKQFAERNY
+218 LLKQFSERNY
-228 VDELLL
+228 ADDLLL
-234 DVYTDP
+234 DIYSDP

-248 YHARNE
+248 YQARNQ
-254 FIREFLPLFKKHYN
+254 FVKAFLPIFKKHYH
-268 TLSDSREE
+268 TLSDAREQ

-306 TTMGSH
+306 TTIGSH
-312 KDDFIFE
+312 KDDFVFE

-347 MLTKVKGFPP
+347 MLTKVKGFSP

-395 ERTRQLLGDLGVEVK
+395 ERTRQLLGNLGVEVK
-410 YFEIGK
+410 YFEIGGSSVSA

>member
-1 MNPLLFCNTKLR
+1 
-13 QKSQLPKMF
+13 MF
-22 LQKISLAHFK
+22 LQKISLANFK
-32 SYEYESFEFSERVN
+32 NYEYENFEFSERVN
-46 CIIGENGTGKT
+46 CIVGENGTGKT

-83 EAEYMMIE
+83 QEEYMMIE
-91 GSFSMFDV
+91 GEFEMSCDL
-99 RFSMFGNNET
+99 RFVIGELENSPIT
-109 DIEKN
+109 
-114 TEYQTEASDTSNI
+114 T
-127 EHQTSNNEHLIT
+127 HQSQLIT

-194 MAQLDSEYLENL
+194 MAQLNTEYLENL

-218 LLKQFAERNY
+218 LLKQFSERNY
-228 VDELLL
+228 VDDLLL
-234 DVYTDP
+234 DIYSDP
-240 LVEVSLKL
+240 LVEISLKL
-248 YHARNE
+248 YQARHK
-254 FIREFLPLFKKHYN
+254 FITEFLPIFKKHYN
-268 TLSDSREE
+268 TLSDAREE

-294 RKNRQRDLAAQR
+294 RKNRQRDLSAQR
-306 TTMGSH
+306 TTIGSH
-312 KDDFIFE
+312 KDDFVFE
-319 INGFTLRKFGS
+319 INRFTLRKFGS

-370 RRIQQ
+370 RRIKQ
-375 LITMMVDGTFSQVFI
+375 LITMMVDGTFTQVFI

-410 YFEIGK
+410 YFEIGGSRIDT

>member
-1 MNPLLFCNTKLR
+1 
-13 QKSQLPKMF
+13 MF
-22 LQKISLAHFK
+22 LQKISLANFK
-32 SYEYESFEFSERVN
+32 NYEYESFEFSERVN
-46 CIIGENGTGKT
+46 CIVGENGTGKT

-71 SISNQDA
+71 SISSQDA

-91 GSFSMFDV
+91 GEFVSSDF
-99 RFSMFGNNET
+99 RFRISDLKGFPSE
-109 DIEKN
+109 IENRKP
-114 TEYQTEASDTSNI
+114 EI
-127 EHQTSNNEHLIT
+127 IT
-139 ISLQRGQ
+139 ISLQCGQ

-160 SEHIGRFPV
+160 SKHIGRFPV

-194 MAQLDSEYLENL
+194 IAQLDSEYLENL

-218 LLKQFAERNY
+218 LLKQFSERNY
-228 VDELLL
+228 TDDLLL
-234 DVYTDP
+234 DIYSNP

-248 YHARNE
+248 YQTRNG
-254 FIREFLPLFKKHYN
+254 FVREFLPIFKRHYT
-268 TLSDSREE
+268 TLSDAREE
-276 VEMIYESEVGA
+276 VEMIYESEVEA

-395 ERTRQLLGDLGVEVK
+395 ERTRQLLDNVGVEVK
-410 YFEIGK
+410 YFEIRGSNMDA